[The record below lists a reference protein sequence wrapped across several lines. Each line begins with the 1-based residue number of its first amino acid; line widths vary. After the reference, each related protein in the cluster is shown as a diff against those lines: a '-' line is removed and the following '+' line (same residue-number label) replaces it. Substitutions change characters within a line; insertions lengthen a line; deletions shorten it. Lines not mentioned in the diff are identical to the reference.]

1 MFFSACVRMRVCA
14 YIPTLYKKCGYN
26 HDFGYPV
33 TERSSKML
41 EKDLIAKIPA
51 EQMLA
56 NAIIIQAAD
65 DYRAALRSLKHMPDS
80 SAAAG
85 LLEDCESFFL
95 SDLKSRSGC
104 TRRRS
109 EHLPYVPDPA
119 VSLEKV

>member
-56 NAIIIQAAD
+56 
-65 DYRAALRSLKHMPDS
+65 LS
-80 SAAAG
+80 
-85 LLEDCESFFL
+85 CESSSL
-95 SDLKSRSGC
+95 YRLRERAI
-104 TRRRS
+104 RRLGR
-109 EHLPYVPDPA
+109 LRYGV
-119 VSLEKV
+119 LWQ

>member
-1 MFFSACVRMRVCA
+1 MSFETS
-14 YIPTLYKKCGYN
+14 
-26 HDFGYPV
+26 
-33 TERSSKML
+33 
-41 EKDLIAKIPA
+41 IPA

-95 SDLKSRSGC
+95 SDWFMLLTALDGESLMQRL
-104 TRRRS
+104 RREES
-109 EHLPYVPDPA
+109 DLLPEGDASCSVT
-119 VSLEKV
+119 